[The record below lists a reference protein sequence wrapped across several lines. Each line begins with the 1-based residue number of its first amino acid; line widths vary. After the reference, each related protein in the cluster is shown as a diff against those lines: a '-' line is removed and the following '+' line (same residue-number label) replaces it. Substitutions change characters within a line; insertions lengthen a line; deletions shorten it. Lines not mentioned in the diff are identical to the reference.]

1 MVQPLDI
8 SFCPESWMPQL
19 MTNGNPVWPY
29 LSDIH
34 HWNISGFSM
43 FLLKY
48 GRLKTTKTTK
58 TLNYYNYRGKK
69 KRFDLCIWNFF
80 SYVHIKIFSFISSWP
95 EICSGAILLL
105 YKLSNPS
112 FIRLLIV
119 FFGLCMLLCFDLLG
133 SHLVSRITFQQF
145 IVISILF
152 LFFKVLELAVLFLF
166 FCLRDSSISDMTH
179 QKQKGVTF

>member
-1 MVQPLDI
+1 MATQYDHTYLTFITEISLVSPCFFLSMVDLRLQRLQRLLTITIIEGKKNVLTFVYGI
-8 SFCPESWMPQL
+8 SFHMSTLKFSHLSAHDQRFALGLYYYYINCQTLPSSD
-19 MTNGNPVWPY
+19 Y
-29 LSDIH
+29 LL
-34 HWNISGFSM
+34 F
-43 FLLKY
+43 
-48 GRLKTTKTTK
+48 
-58 TLNYYNYRGKK
+58 
-69 KRFDLCIWNFF
+69 
-80 SYVHIKIFSFISSWP
+80 
-95 EICSGAILLL
+95 
-105 YKLSNPS
+105 
-112 FIRLLIV
+112 